1 MNVSRVSSASSGPA
15 APEHPSPAD
24 YGHPLPWDT
33 EFEAIA
39 LPELLERTA
48 ARSPHA
54 HCVDFLGRR
63 YSYVQLLNEA
73 RHFASGLQAMGI
85 AKGDRVG
92 LFLPN
97 VPIYVSTYY
106 GAMMAGA
113 TVVNFSPLY
122 TADELCAQVEDSGT
136 RLLVTVDVAALLPTA
151 IEVIDKSSLERLV
164 VGRLADMLPVSKGLA
179 LRAFGRSQTATVP
192 DRGDVRLW
200 GDCLQNRDPKPVSI
214 DPETDLAVLQ
224 YTGGTTGVPKG
235 GMLTHANL
243 SINAQQVQAL
253 DPFPEERDMIMGVL
267 PLFHVFANTCVLN
280 RTVLKGGCI
289 AMLPRFDAKQALKT
303 IDRVR
308 PTAFPGVPTMYQALL
323 DNPRI
328 TKTDFSSLLICIS
341 GGAPLPAPVRDRFE
355 EVSGARLVEGYGLT
369 ESSGVVSVNPYEGLR
384 KPGTIGQPLMQTRLR
399 LRDKE
404 DATKPAPSGEP
415 GEIVIRGPQV
425 MKGYWNRPD
434 MQASAFVEI
443 DGEEWLRTGDVATID
458 EQGFARIVDRTKDM
472 ISVGGFKVFPSQIED
487 VLVENPAVKEAL
499 VIGVPDDYRGE
510 MPKAFVTLQADA
522 EASEEALAEWLN
534 GRIGKHERVKGVAIR
549 SELPKTMIGKLD
561 RKALREQEL

>member
-1 MNVSRVSSASSGPA
+1 MNVSRESSVSSGPA
-15 APEHPSPAD
+15 APEHPAPAD
-24 YGHPLPWDT
+24 YGHPLPWNT

-97 VPIYVSTYY
+97 VPIYVSAYY

-136 RLLVTVDVAALLPTA
+136 RLLVTIDVAALLPTA

-179 LRAFGRSQTATVP
+179 LRALGRSQTAAVP

-200 GDCLQNRDPKPVSI
+200 GDCLQNRDPKLVAI

-328 TKTDFSSLLICIS
+328 SRTDFSSLLICIS

-404 DATKPAPSGEP
+404 DATKPAPPGEP

-487 VLVENPAVKEAL
+487 VLIENPAVKEAL

-522 EASEEALAEWLN
+522 DATEDALAEWLN
-534 GRIGKHERVKGVAIR
+534 GRIGKHERVKGVAVR